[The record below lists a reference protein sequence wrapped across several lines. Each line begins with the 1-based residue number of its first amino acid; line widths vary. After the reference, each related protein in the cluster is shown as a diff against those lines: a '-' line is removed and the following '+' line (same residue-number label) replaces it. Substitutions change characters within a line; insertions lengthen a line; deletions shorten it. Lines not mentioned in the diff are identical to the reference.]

1 MANTLFAYLKGAVS
15 NGDDTDPE
23 NSASFSN
30 PPMECKHNVTFYRHE
45 TLSLDTA
52 ETRSV
57 TFPDAVT
64 GWVGIIAR
72 VTGTDRL
79 PGHAK
84 ITTSGVNWNGSSSI
98 TGITAG
104 YGTDR
109 HPGMICM
116 TTFNVSTFTFT
127 GLADGTVIE
136 YLIML
141 LAEDD
146 QL

>member
-1 MANTLFAYLKGAVS
+1 MADTLFAFLKGSVS

-30 PPMECKHNVTFYRHE
+30 PTMDSRQNVTFYRHE
-45 TLSLDTA
+45 TLSLDA
-52 ETRSV
+52 LDTRSV
-57 TFPDAVT
+57 TFPDTIT
-64 GWVGIIAR
+64 GWVGLIAR
-72 VTGTDRL
+72 VI
-79 PGHAK
+79 GHAK
-84 ITTSGVNWNGSSSI
+84 MTTAGVNWDGSTSI

-104 YGTDR
+104 YGTTR

-116 TTFNVSTFTFT
+116 TTSNVTTFTFT
-127 GLADGTVIE
+127 GLADGTSIE